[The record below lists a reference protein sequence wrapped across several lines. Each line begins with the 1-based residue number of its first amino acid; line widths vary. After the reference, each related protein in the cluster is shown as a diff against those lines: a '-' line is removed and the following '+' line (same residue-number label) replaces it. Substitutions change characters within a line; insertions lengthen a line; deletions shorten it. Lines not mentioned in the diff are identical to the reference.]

1 MLSTEDYWA
10 IILSLVI
17 SFTIAVSIAFF
28 LWRGNR
34 RLKKA
39 REEAKAQRSRNN
51 HEGAQVCTYK
61 VIQLCIPNDKFRKR
75 IFFRTSL
82 GLILSSL
89 YKVVYDSNFI
99 LMA

>member
-17 SFTIAVSIAFF
+17 SFTLAVSIAFF

-51 HEGAQVCTYK
+51 HEGAQVCSYK
-61 VIQLCIPNDKFRKR
+61 VIQLCVPNSKIRKK
-75 IFFRTSL
+75 
-82 GLILSSL
+82 ILFGTLPRGGAASS
-89 YKVVYDSNFI
+89 
-99 LMA
+99 